1 MSQILCAE
9 VAIENSVIP
18 NESLRV
24 SVLIKS
30 FSSGQI
36 FVAEVSL

>member
-18 NESLRV
+18 NESLHV
-24 SVLIKS
+24 
-30 FSSGQI
+30 FSTDKELLFWPDFCS
-36 FVAEVSL
+36 